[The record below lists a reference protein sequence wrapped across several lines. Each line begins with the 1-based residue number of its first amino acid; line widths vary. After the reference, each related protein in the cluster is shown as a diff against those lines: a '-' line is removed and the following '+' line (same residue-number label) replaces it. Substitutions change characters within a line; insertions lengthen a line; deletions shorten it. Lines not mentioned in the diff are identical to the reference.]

1 MNPHVPIELKV
12 PRTIADARSVASEIL
27 HPALRESADR
37 AITDAESTAEM
48 LGKQRVDELRARVV
62 SEGKSAFDRNAEII
76 ADSRAFTDA
85 IRSGR
90 LSIAEARKHH
100 HKLLTGHTLTRT
112 QGDLIDRD
120 TEQADA
126 IEADPI
132 EFADDLYRRFPT
144 TRPTFPF

>member
-1 MNPHVPIELKV
+1 MNPNVPIDLKV
-12 PRTIADARSVASEIL
+12 PRTINDARSVASEIV

-37 AITDAESTAEM
+37 AIAEAESTAEM
-48 LGKQRVDELRARVV
+48 IGKQRVEELRARVTR
-62 SEGKSAFDRNAEII
+62 EGKSAHDRNAEIV

-85 IRSGR
+85 MRSGR
-90 LSIAEARKHH
+90 LSIADARKHL
-100 HKLLTGHTLTRT
+100 HKLRTGHTLTRT

-132 EFADDLYRRFPT
+132 EFADDLYRKYPT